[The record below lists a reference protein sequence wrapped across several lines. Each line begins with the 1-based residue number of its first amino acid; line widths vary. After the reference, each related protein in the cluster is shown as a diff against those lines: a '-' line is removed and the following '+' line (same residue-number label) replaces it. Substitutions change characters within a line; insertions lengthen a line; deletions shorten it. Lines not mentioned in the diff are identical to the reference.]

1 MSDRQPDVAELL
13 GRDPQM
19 ATLIDRFGSVTVEP
33 ADQEFQRFVVSI
45 LNQSISTAAA
55 DSIRADLFG
64 AIEGPL
70 TPRAVLERD
79 HGTLADL
86 MGAQKATYVQNA
98 ARAYENGLSADGLAG
113 RGDEAVVDRLTDI
126 TGVGQWT
133 ARMYLLFVLGRED
146 VFPIGDLAVRRS
158 MERLYGDDSR
168 EAMVERSRDWA
179 PYRSYATK
187 YLWAEYE
194 SG

>member
-1 MSDRQPDVAELL
+1 MSDRQPDVTGLL
-13 GRDPQM
+13 GNDPQM
-19 ATLIDRFGSVTVEP
+19 AALIDRFGRVTVEP
-33 ADQEFQRFVVSI
+33 ADREFQRFAVSI

-55 DSIRADLFG
+55 DSICEELFG
-64 AIEGPL
+64 AFDGPL
-70 TPRAVLERD
+70 TPPAVLERD
-79 HGTLADL
+79 HGALADL

-98 ARAYENGLSADGLAG
+98 ARAYENGLAADQLAD

-146 VFPIGDLAVRRS
+146 VFPVGDLAVRRS

-168 EAMVERSRDWA
+168 EAMVERSDDWA

>member
-1 MSDRQPDVAELL
+1 MSDHQSDVRELL

-19 ATLIDRFGSVTVEP
+19 ATLIDRFGRVTVEP
-33 ADQEFQRFVVSI
+33 ADREFQRFVVSI

-55 DSIRADLFG
+55 DSIREDLFG
-64 AIEGPL
+64 TVDGPL

-79 HGTLADL
+79 HGALAEL
-86 MGAQKATYVQNA
+86 VGAQKATYVQNA
-98 ARAYENGLSADGLAG
+98 ARAYENGLSADRLAD
-113 RGDEAVVDRLTDI
+113 RSDEAVVDRLTDV
-126 TGVGQWT
+126 TGVGEWT
-133 ARMYLLFVLGRED
+133 ARMYLLFVLGREN
-146 VFPIGDLAVRRS
+146 VFPVGDLAVRRS
-158 MERLYGDDSR
+158 MERLYGDRSR
-168 EAMVERSRDWA
+168 EAMVERSRDWV

>member
-1 MSDRQPDVAELL
+1 MSDRQPDITELL

-19 ATLIDRFGSVTVEP
+19 ATLIDRFDSVTVEP
-33 ADQEFQRFVVSI
+33 ADREFQRFVVAI

-64 AIEGPL
+64 TVDGPL

-98 ARAYENGLSADGLAG
+98 ARAYENGLSADRLAD

-146 VFPIGDLAVRRS
+146 VFPVGDLAVRRS